1 MLHELEMLGHQFI
14 DSSTTISP
22 RKRDPATIVGALGLK
37 WDTAND
43 HLFLPHVPIDTVSQP
58 TLQLILKQSAQI
70 FDPLG
75 ILSVITIRAKILMQ
89 TIRHAS
95 FLWDDQLPVNL
106 QEAWIE
112 IANDLKQISKH
123 RSTRYTP
130 VEEDVEI
137 HAFADASAKAYGT
150 AIYLISNGKITLIFA
165 KTRLTPTRKLSIP
178 KLELLAALITSRA
191 INFIE
196 SAFRKTTITR
206 KIMWSD
212 SKCVIAQ
219 IKTTKILPTYVENR
233 VTEIRKVPKPSSKTC
248 AICSQPG

>member
-1 MLHELEMLGHQFI
+1 
-14 DSSTTISP
+14 
-22 RKRDPATIVGALGLK
+22 
-37 WDTAND
+37 
-43 HLFLPHVPIDTVSQP
+43 
-58 TLQLILKQSAQI
+58 
-70 FDPLG
+70 
-75 ILSVITIRAKILMQ
+75 MQ
-89 TIRHAS
+89 TIRHVG

-112 IANDLKQISKH
+112 IANDLKQISEH

-165 KTRLTPTRKLSIP
+165 KARLTPTRKLSIP

-212 SKCVIAQ
+212 S
-219 IKTTKILPTYVENR
+219 YVENR
-233 VTEIRKVPKPSSKTC
+233 VTEIRKVPNLQVKHVPSALNPADLARRGCSFKELPISWWEGPAFLRSDNHYGHNKQSQTTTC
-248 AICSQPG
+248 TNG